1 MRQIMNEDLMRCV
14 IVAADFNHEI
24 VDTMIDE
31 ATREAVAAGVEV
43 LEVLRVPGS
52 YELPLIADVQLAR
65 TEVDFIIILGFIER
79 GETQHGEVM
88 GHVVQQAFVE
98 SQLKYRKPAGIG
110 IIGPGATLEQARKRK
125 VEYARAAV
133 RAAVQSCRLLRI
145 QLAKDLL

>member
-1 MRQIMNEDLMRCV
+1 MSAEKMRCV

-31 ATREAVAAGVEV
+31 ASREATSAGIELLDVV
-43 LEVLRVPGS
+43 RVPGS

-65 TEVDFIIILGFIER
+65 SEVDFIIILGFIER

-88 GHVVQQAFVE
+88 GHVVQRVFVE

-133 RAAVQSCRLLRI
+133 RAAIHSCRLLQAHDRSI
-145 QLAKDLL
+145 R

>member
-1 MRQIMNEDLMRCV
+1 VTDNSMRCV
-14 IVAADFNHEI
+14 IIAADFNHEI

-31 ATREAVAAGVEV
+31 ASREAADAGAEV
-43 LEVLRVPGS
+43 LGVLRVPGS
-52 YELPLIADVQLAR
+52 YELPLIADIQLAR
-65 TEVDFIIILGFIER
+65 ADVDFIVILGFIER

-88 GHVVQQAFVE
+88 GHVVQRAFVE

-133 RAAVQSCRLLRI
+133 RAAVHSCRLLRS
-145 QLAKDLL
+145 QESDPF